1 MATGIEAPDRY
12 FYPRGPELAR
22 EPGSPLG

>member
-12 FYPRGPELAR
+12 FYPGGRTR
-22 EPGSPLG
+22 EGAGSPLG

>member
-12 FYPRGPELAR
+12 FYPGAELAR